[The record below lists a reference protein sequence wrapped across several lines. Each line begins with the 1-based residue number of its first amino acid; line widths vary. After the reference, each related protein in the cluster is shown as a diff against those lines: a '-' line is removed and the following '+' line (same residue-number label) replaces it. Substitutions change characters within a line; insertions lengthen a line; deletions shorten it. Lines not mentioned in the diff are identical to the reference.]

1 MFERIVVGYAGDRAG
16 RDGVVLASQL
26 ASMCGAEL
34 TIVFPYHPLLS
45 TVPSDVAELRARG
58 EVSALLGDRAPEK
71 MKWHWSNASWPIHAL
86 HEIAEYEQAQAIVFG
101 AAPERLERRHLNL
114 MERMVHGAPCAVV
127 VAPAG
132 YADRQ
137 HEEIRRVGVGF
148 VDTPEGRHALE
159 LGCELSHRPGV
170 AVRALAGA
178 SLSPALLGYAS
189 MSPLIPSVQQEIHD
203 ETDAALSRATG
214 DIDGD
219 SRMRLEVRSGD
230 PSHLLV
236 NASSELDLLIL
247 GSRAYGPLR
256 HALLGSVSAEV
267 MRDSHCPVLVLP
279 RQTTIL
285 ASPRGSRAVLAEH

>member
-1 MFERIVVGYAGDRAG
+1 MFERIVVGYAGDEAG

-45 TVPSDVAELRARG
+45 TAPSDVAELRARG
-58 EVSALLGDRAPEK
+58 EVAALLGEHMPEK
-71 MKWHWSNASWPIHAL
+71 TKWNWSNASWPIHAL
-86 HEIAEYEQAQAIVFG
+86 HEMAEYEQAQAIVFG
-101 AAPERLERRHLNL
+101 AAPERLERRHLSL

-127 VAPAG
+127 VAPTG
-132 YADRQ
+132 YADRE
-137 HEEIRRVGVGF
+137 HGEIRRVGVGF

-159 LGCELSHRPGV
+159 LGYELARRPGLE
-170 AVRALAGA
+170 VRAMAGA

-189 MSPLIPSVQQEIHD
+189 MSPLLPSVQQEIHE
-203 ETDAALSRATG
+203 ETEASLSRAASDVG
-214 DIDGD
+214 SE
-219 SRMRLEVRSGD
+219 SRVHQEVHSGN

-267 MRDSHCPVLVLP
+267 MRDSRCPVLVLP
-279 RQTTIL
+279 RQTRIL
-285 ASPRGSRAVLAEH
+285 ASPRGSRAALAEH